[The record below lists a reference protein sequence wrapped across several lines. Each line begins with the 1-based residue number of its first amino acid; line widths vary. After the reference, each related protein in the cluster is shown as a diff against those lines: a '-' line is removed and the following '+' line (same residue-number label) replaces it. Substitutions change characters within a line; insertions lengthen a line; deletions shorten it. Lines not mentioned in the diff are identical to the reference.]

1 MRILLAAALTLGLAS
16 MANANIWIDESFDD
30 GSPWTQGAGP
40 DTGAT
45 GVDVF
50 SNDALT
56 SQLSSVLT
64 QTGSV
69 LGTKNFNGTSCYRMQ
84 PGQTIAVGEPYMNQ
98 QNGNMCYLQYAV
110 NVDPIPAAGDVGSV
124 VWNVQRNVDA
134 NVLVWS
140 FTVKLVST
148 GSAVNIMAGETTGTL
163 AQIGTLSSV
172 NDWKFV
178 TMRLHYGDGTTAD
191 PRPVIIPSEQ
201 SKTPGM
207 YFYCSGT
214 TPALTVPITGAVGL
228 NSKKVRTL
236 AFTCASGAFNIDA
249 LYYDGG
255 LEASDVIAHSRLRAF
270 DYAGSSGINDWALF
284 E

>member
-1 MRILLAAALTLGLAS
+1 MRILLAGALALGLAS
-16 MANANIWIDESFDD
+16 MASANIWIDEKFDD
-30 GSPWTQGAGP
+30 GTPWTQGTGA

-56 SQLSSVLT
+56 LNLSSVLT

-69 LGTKNFNGTSCYRMQ
+69 LGTKHFDGNSCYQMQ

-98 QNGNMCYLQYAV
+98 QNGNFCYLQYAV

-124 VWNVQRNVDA
+124 VWNVQRNVDT

-178 TMRLHYGDGTTAD
+178 TMRLQYGDGSSND
-191 PRPVIIPSEQ
+191 PRPVIPVSEQ

-214 TPALTVPITGAVGL
+214 TPALTVPITGTVGT
-228 NSKKVRTL
+228 NPKKVRTV
-236 AFTCASGAFNIDA
+236 AFTCASGAFNIDT

-255 LEASDVIAHSRLRAF
+255 LEDSSVIGHSRLRAF
-270 DYAGSSGINDWALF
+270 DYLGSAGVNDWTLY
-284 E
+284 